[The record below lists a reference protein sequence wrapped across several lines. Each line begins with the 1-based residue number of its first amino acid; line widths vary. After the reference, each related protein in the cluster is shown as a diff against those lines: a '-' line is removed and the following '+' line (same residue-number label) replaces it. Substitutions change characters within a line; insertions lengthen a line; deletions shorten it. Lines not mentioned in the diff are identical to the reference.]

1 MTTTFAGRVAIVT
14 GSSRGIGRAV
24 AERLTA
30 AGTHVVIN
38 ARKPAEVDAAV
49 AALDGRPGSVV
60 GAVANVRDD
69 EAAEQLVDAAVD
81 TFGRI
86 DFVVNNAGA
95 SPYYGP
101 LLGAT
106 KDAFLL
112 TATVNTW
119 APLALVQAAV
129 RRGLGDH
136 PGAAVVNVSTIGA
149 RQTQPL
155 VAVYT
160 ASKAAL
166 DVLTRTLARELG
178 PRGIRVNGVAPGL
191 VRTQMAS
198 ALWEGEQERAEAELL
213 PLQRLGEPGD
223 IAATVQHLLSPEA
236 SWLTGTIVDIDGGRL
251 LVGDEPRWLLG
262 VLDPELESGPGH

>member
-1 MTTTFAGRVAIVT
+1 MTHFEGRAAIVT

-38 ARKPAEVDAAV
+38 ARREHEVAQTV
-49 AALDGRPGSVV
+49 EALRDRPGRVV
-60 GAVANVRDD
+60 GVTANVRDD
-69 EAAEQLVDAAVD
+69 DAADRLAEAAIEA
-81 TFGRI
+81 FGRL

-112 TATVNTW
+112 TSAVNAW
-119 APLALVQAAV
+119 APLALVQAAC
-129 RRGLGDH
+129 RAGLGGHD
-136 PGAAVVNVSTIGA
+136 GAAVVNVSTIGS
-149 RQTQPL
+149 RQVQPL

-160 ASKAAL
+160 SSKAAL

-191 VRTQMAS
+191 VRTQMAT
-198 ALWEGEQERAEAELL
+198 ALWEGEQERLESELL
-213 PLQRLGEPGD
+213 PLQRIGNPDD
-223 IAATVQHLLSPEA
+223 IAGAVQFLLSSES
-236 SWLTGTIVDIDGGRL
+236 SWMTGATLDVDGGRL
-251 LVGDEPRWLLG
+251 LVGDEPRELIG
-262 VLDPELESGPGH
+262 VYDTAATPAG

>member
-1 MTTTFAGRVAIVT
+1 MTHFDGRVAIVT
-14 GSSRGIGRAV
+14 GSTRGIGLAV
-24 AERLTA
+24 AERLTT

-38 ARKPAEVDAAV
+38 ARRPDEIDAAI
-49 AALDGRPGSVV
+49 AALDGRAGEVV
-60 GAVANVRDD
+60 GVAANVRDD
-69 EAAEQLVDAAVD
+69 EAADRLASAAVER
-81 TFGRI
+81 FGRI

-106 KDAFLL
+106 RDAFVL
-112 TATVNTW
+112 THTVNAW
-119 APLALVQAAV
+119 APLALVQAAC
-129 RRGLGDH
+129 RAGLGDH
-136 PGAAVVNVSTIGA
+136 PGAAVVNVSTIGS

-178 PRGIRVNGVAPGL
+178 SRGIRVNGVAPGL

-198 ALWEGEQERAEAELL
+198 ALWEGDQARLEADLL
-213 PLQRLGEPGD
+213 PLQRLGEPDD
-223 IAATVQHLLSPEA
+223 IAGVVQFLLSSEA
-236 SWLTGTIVDIDGGRL
+236 SWLTGTIVDVDGGRL
-251 LVGDEPRWLLG
+251 IVGDEPRELFG
-262 VLDPELESGPGH
+262 VYDSLS